1 MKGNIQP
8 KISVVVPI
16 HNEKANLRILDREI
30 HHALRGKSLSYEVI
44 YVDDGST
51 DGSTE
56 VVRDLVEHNA
66 RKNHAIYLSR
76 NFGQTAALKAGIKKS
91 RGEILVPLDADLQNL
106 PADIPRLVSRLEKG
120 EFDLVSG
127 WRRLRQDQ
135 VLTRNIPSWVANR
148 LINFLFGIEIKD
160 FGCSLKAYRSAY
172 LKKIDLYGE
181 MHRYIPILVHFQG
194 GRITNEEVGHRK
206 RSSGKTKY
214 GLGRIPKVVLDLLL
228 LKFLL
233 DASHKPLHWFGG
245 LGFLS
250 FILSLGSGALA
261 VYLRL
266 AKEVSFIL
274 TPLPLLT
281 VFSFITGLIFL
292 SLGLLSEIMVRIY
305 YGKSGEDY
313 FQERIIRGR

>member
-56 VVRDLVEHNA
+56 VVRDLVGHNP
-66 RKNHAIYLSR
+66 RKNQAIYLSR

-135 VLTRNIPSWVANR
+135 VVTRNIPSWVANR

-172 LKKIDLYGE
+172 LKKLDLYGE

-292 SLGLLSEIMVRIY
+292 SFGLLSEIMVRIY

-313 FQERIIRGR
+313 FQERITRGQ

>member
-30 HHALRGKSLSYEVI
+30 HHALRGKSFSYEVI

-56 VVRDLVEHNA
+56 VVRDLVGHNP
-66 RKNHAIYLSR
+66 RKNQAIYLSR

-172 LKKIDLYGE
+172 LKKLDLYGE

-206 RSSGKTKY
+206 RGSGKTKY

-305 YGKSGEDY
+305 YGKNGEDY
-313 FQERIIRGR
+313 FQERIPHGR

>member
-1 MKGNIQP
+1 MKVNIQP
-8 KISVVVPI
+8 KISIVVPI
-16 HNEKANLRILDREI
+16 HNEKTNLRILDKEI
-30 HHALRGKSLSYEVI
+30 HHALQKKGLSYEVI

-56 VVRDLVEHNA
+56 VVQDLVGHNP
-66 RKNHAIYLSR
+66 RKNCAIYLSR

-91 RGEILVPLDADLQNL
+91 RGEILVPLDADLQNM
-106 PADIPRLVSRLEKG
+106 PADIPRLVARLEKG

-135 VLTRNIPSWVANR
+135 ILTRNIPSWVANR
-148 LINFLFGIEIKD
+148 LINFLFGIQIKD
-160 FGCSLKAYRSAY
+160 FGCSLKAYRTAY

-250 FILSLGSGALA
+250 FLISLGSGALA
-261 VYLRL
+261 VYLRF
-266 AKEVSFIL
+266 AKEVSFVL

-292 SLGLLSEIMVRIY
+292 SLGLLSEMMVRIY

-313 FQERIIRGR
+313 FQERIIRER

>member
-8 KISVVVPI
+8 KISIVVPI
-16 HNEKANLRILDREI
+16 HNEKTNIRILDKEI
-30 HHALRGKSLSYEVI
+30 HHALQKKGLSYEVI

-56 VVRDLVEHNA
+56 VVQDLVGHKP
-66 RKNHAIYLSR
+66 RKNRAIYLSR

-91 RGEILVPLDADLQNL
+91 RGEILVPLDADLQNM
-106 PADIPRLVSRLEKG
+106 PADIPRLVARLEKG

-148 LINFLFGIEIKD
+148 LINFLFGIQIKD
-160 FGCSLKAYRSAY
+160 FGCSLKAYRTAY

-250 FILSLGSGALA
+250 FLLSLGSGALA
-261 VYLRL
+261 IYLRL

-313 FQERIIRGR
+313 FQERITRER

>member
-51 DGSTE
+51 DGSAE

-91 RGEILVPLDADLQNL
+91 RGKILVPLDADLQNL

-266 AKEVSFIL
+266 AKGVSFIL

-281 VFSFITGLIFL
+281 VFAFITGLIFL

>member
-51 DGSTE
+51 DGSAE

-91 RGEILVPLDADLQNL
+91 RGKILVPLDADLQNL

-266 AKEVSFIL
+266 AKGVSFIL

-281 VFSFITGLIFL
+281 VFAFITGLIFL

-313 FQERIIRGR
+313 FQERIIRGQ

>member
-250 FILSLGSGALA
+250 FILSLGSGAFA

-305 YGKSGEDY
+305 YGKGGEDY
-313 FQERIIRGR
+313 FQERITRGQ

>member
-305 YGKSGEDY
+305 YGKGGEDY
-313 FQERIIRGR
+313 FQERITRGQ

>member
-51 DGSTE
+51 DGSNE

-305 YGKSGEDY
+305 YGKGGEDY
-313 FQERIIRGR
+313 FQERITRGQ